1 MRENAFLRK
10 KAFKNGQKNERATY
24 NRLSVL
30 RAERKWSQRQVAD
43 FLGVSRQTIV
53 SLEHN
58 RYSPSLK
65 LAFEIAILFDTT
77 VHDVFQYEKKE
88 QPL

>member
-1 MRENAFLRK
+1 
-10 KAFKNGQKNERATY
+10 
-24 NRLSVL
+24 
-30 RAERKWSQRQVAD
+30 
-43 FLGVSRQTIV
+43 
-53 SLEHN
+53 HN

>member
-1 MRENAFLRK
+1 MVK
-10 KAFKNGQKNERATY
+10 KASGQLK

-30 RAERKWSQRQVAD
+30 RAERKWSQQKVAD
-43 FLGVSRQTIV
+43 LLGVSRQTIV

-65 LAFEIAILFDTT
+65 LAFEIANLFDTT
-77 VHDVFQYEKKE
+77 LHDVFEYETKE
-88 QPL
+88 PPQ